1 MTLAQLITII
11 EGVAGSQPSVRSV
24 IRNDVFRLNANP
36 DANYGVF
43 AWLQG
48 NHTDSLDTGMVTY
61 SFTFFY
67 VDRLTFDRSNEV
79 EVQSVGIQTLHNI
92 CKTLDSKGV
101 YVATDI
107 SYQTFNQRFTDE
119 CAGVYCSVSL
129 EVPIDSLCEEEF
141 KDYSSDFSSDFTIY

>member
-1 MTLAQLITII
+1 MTLLETIRTI
-11 EGVAGSQPSVRSV
+11 EGVALRQPAVSMVV
-24 IRNDVFRLNANP
+24 ENDVFRLNSLG
-36 DANYGVF
+36 DAKYGVF
-43 AWLQG
+43 AWLQRP
-48 NHTDSLDTGMVTY
+48 HSASVDSSLIRY

-119 CAGVYCSVSL
+119 CAGAFCTVSL
-129 EVPIDSLCEEEF
+129 EVPVESLCEEDFLEF
-141 KDYSSDFSSDFTIY
+141 SNYLSSDFNIY